1 MTGRH
6 GHRIIGTENRLAVTG
21 KKPVALLAADIQG
34 QMVAVASRRKA
45 RTSPAN
51 LLATG
56 KSNLV
61 LMGKPNARLAIA
73 IEQGQAILDNLG
85 PPGPIAK
92 VVLSDHA
99 MASACP
105 PPILPC
111 HHSYRDAKCGAEQV
125 ICGTPLTE
133 ETGDVTRCQVGM
145 CQWTALAEASRLL
158 STLFGQYKDR
168 LKL

>member
-51 LLATG
+51 LLATD

-92 VVLSDHA
+92 AVLSDHA

-105 PPILPC
+105 PTDASAKSFGFQKAVVVSLITRLGTGLP
-111 HHSYRDAKCGAEQV
+111 
-125 ICGTPLTE
+125 
-133 ETGDVTRCQVGM
+133 
-145 CQWTALAEASRLL
+145 L
-158 STLFGQYKDR
+158 SKMSHLVCEDQR
-168 LKL
+168 